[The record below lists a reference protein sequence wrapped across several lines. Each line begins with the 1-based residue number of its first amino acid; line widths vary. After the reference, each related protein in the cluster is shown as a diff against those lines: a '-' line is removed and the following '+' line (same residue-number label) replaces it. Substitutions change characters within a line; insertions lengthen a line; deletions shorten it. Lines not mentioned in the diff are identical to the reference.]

1 MDQRPVG
8 LLDSGLGGISVLGEA
23 LRQLP
28 NEDYVYYGDTAN
40 APYGDKTPEEVLGLV
55 HQAVERLIELRCK
68 AIVIA
73 CNTATSVSA
82 GKLRQELALPIIG
95 MEPALKPASLLPG
108 DGKILVMATRVT
120 LALPKF
126 QALMAQYGRDA
137 VPVPC
142 PGLMECVER
151 GELEGPQ
158 VTALLRQ
165 LLGPWLSQPV
175 KAVVLGC
182 THYPFLRKAIAALF
196 PKETPLIDGNAGS
209 VRQLRR
215 RLEEQNLL
223 SDRQEPG
230 RITFLSSS
238 EESIGFTAHAD
249 DAGALRKRK
258 RICPR
263 GRKRGTFMKKVM
275 LIFGTRPEA
284 IKMCPLVLEMRKHP
298 ELETVVCVTG
308 QHRQMLDQILE
319 CFHVEPKYDLSIM
332 QKNQTLFDVTVNI
345 LIRVKEVLEN
355 EKPDVVLVHGDTS
368 TAFVTA
374 LACFYLQIPVGHV
387 EAGLRTYNL
396 YSPFPEEFNRQAVDL
411 ISQYYFAPTETS
423 RQNLLKEGKP
433 DEKIFVTGNTVIDAL
448 ATTVRHDYQH
458 PEIEWAKGSRLLLL
472 TAHRRENLG
481 EPMREMF
488 TAIRRIVDEFPDV
501 KVIYPMHLNPVVREM
516 ARACFAGEERV
527 HLIEPLDV
535 LDFHNL
541 MAHSYLILTDSGGI
555 QEEAPALGKPVLVM
569 RDTTERPEGVAAGT
583 LRLVGTDE
591 QQIYAAV
598 RELLT
603 DPAAYHQMEHAV
615 NPYGDGKASQYIC
628 DILSRG

>member
-1 MDQRPVG
+1 MNGAPPGISEGFTLDQRPVG

-40 APYGDKTPEEVLGLV
+40 APYGDKNPEEVLGLV

-108 DGKILVMATRVT
+108 EGKILVMATRVT

-142 PGLMECVER
+142 PGLMKCVER

-196 PKETPLIDGNAGS
+196 PEGTPLIDGNAGS

-238 EESIGFTAHAD
+238 EESSVLQRMQTMLELCANESESAR
-249 DAGALRKRK
+249 AG
-258 RICPR
+258 
-263 GRKRGTFMKKVM
+263 
-275 LIFGTRPEA
+275 E
-284 IKMCPLVLEMRKHP
+284 
-298 ELETVVCVTG
+298 
-308 QHRQMLDQILE
+308 
-319 CFHVEPKYDLSIM
+319 
-332 QKNQTLFDVTVNI
+332 
-345 LIRVKEVLEN
+345 KEVR
-355 EKPDVVLVHGDTS
+355 S
-368 TAFVTA
+368 
-374 LACFYLQIPVGHV
+374 
-387 EAGLRTYNL
+387 
-396 YSPFPEEFNRQAVDL
+396 
-411 ISQYYFAPTETS
+411 
-423 RQNLLKEGKP
+423 
-433 DEKIFVTGNTVIDAL
+433 
-448 ATTVRHDYQH
+448 
-458 PEIEWAKGSRLLLL
+458 
-472 TAHRRENLG
+472 
-481 EPMREMF
+481 
-488 TAIRRIVDEFPDV
+488 
-501 KVIYPMHLNPVVREM
+501 
-516 ARACFAGEERV
+516 
-527 HLIEPLDV
+527 
-535 LDFHNL
+535 
-541 MAHSYLILTDSGGI
+541 
-555 QEEAPALGKPVLVM
+555 
-569 RDTTERPEGVAAGT
+569 
-583 LRLVGTDE
+583 
-591 QQIYAAV
+591 
-598 RELLT
+598 
-603 DPAAYHQMEHAV
+603 
-615 NPYGDGKASQYIC
+615 
-628 DILSRG
+628 

>member
-1 MDQRPVG
+1 MNGAPPGISEGFTLDQRPVG

-108 DGKILVMATRVT
+108 EGKILVMATRVT

-196 PKETPLIDGNAGS
+196 PEGTPLIDGNAGS

-215 RLEEQNLL
+215 RLEEQDLL

-238 EESIGFTAHAD
+238 EDPSVLQRMQTMLELCANESESAR
-249 DAGALRKRK
+249 AG
-258 RICPR
+258 
-263 GRKRGTFMKKVM
+263 
-275 LIFGTRPEA
+275 E
-284 IKMCPLVLEMRKHP
+284 
-298 ELETVVCVTG
+298 
-308 QHRQMLDQILE
+308 
-319 CFHVEPKYDLSIM
+319 
-332 QKNQTLFDVTVNI
+332 
-345 LIRVKEVLEN
+345 KEVR
-355 EKPDVVLVHGDTS
+355 S
-368 TAFVTA
+368 
-374 LACFYLQIPVGHV
+374 
-387 EAGLRTYNL
+387 
-396 YSPFPEEFNRQAVDL
+396 
-411 ISQYYFAPTETS
+411 
-423 RQNLLKEGKP
+423 
-433 DEKIFVTGNTVIDAL
+433 
-448 ATTVRHDYQH
+448 
-458 PEIEWAKGSRLLLL
+458 
-472 TAHRRENLG
+472 
-481 EPMREMF
+481 
-488 TAIRRIVDEFPDV
+488 
-501 KVIYPMHLNPVVREM
+501 
-516 ARACFAGEERV
+516 
-527 HLIEPLDV
+527 
-535 LDFHNL
+535 
-541 MAHSYLILTDSGGI
+541 
-555 QEEAPALGKPVLVM
+555 
-569 RDTTERPEGVAAGT
+569 
-583 LRLVGTDE
+583 
-591 QQIYAAV
+591 
-598 RELLT
+598 
-603 DPAAYHQMEHAV
+603 
-615 NPYGDGKASQYIC
+615 
-628 DILSRG
+628 

>member
-1 MDQRPVG
+1 MNGAPPGISEGFTLDQRPVG

-95 MEPALKPASLLPG
+95 MEPALKPASQLPG
-108 DGKILVMATRVT
+108 EGKILVMATRVT

-158 VTALLRQ
+158 VTVLLRQ

-196 PKETPLIDGNAGS
+196 PEGTPLIDGNAGS

-238 EESIGFTAHAD
+238 EDPSVLQRMQTMLELCANESESAR
-249 DAGALRKRK
+249 AG
-258 RICPR
+258 
-263 GRKRGTFMKKVM
+263 
-275 LIFGTRPEA
+275 E
-284 IKMCPLVLEMRKHP
+284 
-298 ELETVVCVTG
+298 
-308 QHRQMLDQILE
+308 
-319 CFHVEPKYDLSIM
+319 
-332 QKNQTLFDVTVNI
+332 
-345 LIRVKEVLEN
+345 KEVR
-355 EKPDVVLVHGDTS
+355 S
-368 TAFVTA
+368 
-374 LACFYLQIPVGHV
+374 
-387 EAGLRTYNL
+387 
-396 YSPFPEEFNRQAVDL
+396 
-411 ISQYYFAPTETS
+411 
-423 RQNLLKEGKP
+423 
-433 DEKIFVTGNTVIDAL
+433 
-448 ATTVRHDYQH
+448 
-458 PEIEWAKGSRLLLL
+458 
-472 TAHRRENLG
+472 
-481 EPMREMF
+481 
-488 TAIRRIVDEFPDV
+488 
-501 KVIYPMHLNPVVREM
+501 
-516 ARACFAGEERV
+516 
-527 HLIEPLDV
+527 
-535 LDFHNL
+535 
-541 MAHSYLILTDSGGI
+541 
-555 QEEAPALGKPVLVM
+555 
-569 RDTTERPEGVAAGT
+569 
-583 LRLVGTDE
+583 
-591 QQIYAAV
+591 
-598 RELLT
+598 
-603 DPAAYHQMEHAV
+603 
-615 NPYGDGKASQYIC
+615 
-628 DILSRG
+628 